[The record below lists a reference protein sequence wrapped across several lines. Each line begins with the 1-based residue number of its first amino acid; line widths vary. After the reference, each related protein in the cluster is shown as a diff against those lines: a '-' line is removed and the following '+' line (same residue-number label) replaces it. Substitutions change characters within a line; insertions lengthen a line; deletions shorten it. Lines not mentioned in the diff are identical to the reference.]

1 MTTSLFSNLPNDLI
15 MNIIEINTHREQV
28 ERTKARFNKCLP
40 FIQVKYMY
48 GWGEATSAHAS
59 PFAYEVDLEES
70 DSYGVQEIDTPQYK
84 PNSFIQVWGHTN

>member
-1 MTTSLFSNLPNDLI
+1 MTASLFSNLPNDLI
-15 MNIIEINTHREQV
+15 MNIIQINTHREQV

-40 FIQVKYMY
+40 FIEVKHMY
-48 GWGEATSAHAS
+48 GWRRGS